1 MAGNFRG
8 DESRPQTSEPSTE
21 SRKRSNHWIWAGRR
35 PANVNNQ
42 PAIIAPSLC
51 YGWYGSKCLPNYPA
65 GVLQM
70 SKRLA
75 ISSCVREGAIPIH
88 LHVSPFSQGKVDFH
102 WIFMGFY
109 WCLWIFPGFPYIFR
123 CPKKKVLA
131 LLGLHLCVPR
141 PSHFSDLRF
150 ARAVATDLL
159 LPGCWLLARL
169 QEPSTISST
178 NSMQ

>member
-123 CPKKKVLA
+123 CPKKKGVSPAGPPSLRPKTFA
-131 LLGLHLCVPR
+131 LLGSP
-141 PSHFSDLRF
+141 LR
-150 ARAVATDLL
+150 ARCCHRSAAS
-159 LPGCWLLARL
+159 WLLATGA
-169 QEPSTISST
+169 PSGTF
-178 NSMQ
+178 NHQFNE